1 MESQDT
7 APKQRVIPRACH
19 NCRARKVR
27 CNRLVPCSNCT
38 ISGLDCPRGGNPRSA
53 RPTEDAQVSSLP
65 SQDTLSYFARFET
78 KLADLQLEVDGLKEQ
93 LKNRGSTDNTVP
105 SPHCSNSSN
114 PVARQHDVF
123 GDHTQEEGD
132 SSFGRQALNAIQV
145 AELTSSESSHSP
157 AVAQQLANLRDMARE
172 HEASGVNRD
181 DYISAPVPATDNL
194 KMRLPPSM
202 FVLAILRVLRERKG
216 VQPILYYF
224 HGVYDRLQIEKLCR
238 RIYFPLDSVSAAEVT
253 LLNGMLSV
261 VLRELD
267 NIEDSEITSEEIT
280 RYQRICESQFQT
292 GLEVYEVMAMPTRE
306 NVMILVIGMV
316 HAQIR
321 AKLPLQWS
329 LTSTAARH
337 CLALG
342 YHREHRVSRLPSAEA
357 SSVRRLFWHI
367 YIADKNL
374 SSRLGRTSIIQ
385 DLDVDTG
392 LNAVSDEP
400 GRTPWDQAFASFVEF
415 ARIQGKI
422 YDSLYSPAA
431 KKQQPEHRVAV
442 AIDLESQLSTW
453 HANWTKIDFSEAF
466 DYESFAATFGPADI
480 IYYSSLTLIHRGTA
494 SSGSAQDISP
504 ACYEAAHQGLQA
516 HLNYYPRLSCSAD
529 HVLSNYAFWIFYY
542 TSFTPFV
549 VTFLHC
555 IAHSDHGDLTLLQ
568 EVLSSLEQ
576 VGSAL
581 DYAEKQLFL
590 CKALFRIAEAFLN
603 SHTTT
608 QNNHTVT
615 GSTATFCI
623 PLQNPFSDEWAG
635 LDRFLEGTEDW
646 DMTTIDPASFLL
658 DDAM

>member
-7 APKQRVIPRACH
+7 APKQRVIPRA
-19 NCRARKVR
+19 VR

-53 RPTEDAQVSSLP
+53 RPAEDAQVSLP
-65 SQDTLSYFARFET
+65 SQDTLSYFARFEA

-93 LKNRGSTDNTVP
+93 LQTRDSTDNTVP
-105 SPHCSNSSN
+105 SPHCSTGSN
-114 PVARQHDVF
+114 PVVRQQHDVF

-157 AVAQQLANLRDMARE
+157 AVAQHLASLRDMARE
-172 HEASGVNRD
+172 HEASGLNRD

-194 KMRLPPSM
+194 KMRLPPSA
-202 FVLAILRVLRERKG
+202 FVLAVLRVLRERKG

-267 NIEDSEITSEEIT
+267 NIDDSEITSEEIT
-280 RYQRICESQFQT
+280 RYQSICESQFQT

-357 SSVRRLFWHI
+357 ASVRRLFWHI

-422 YDSLYSPAA
+422 YDSLYSPSA
-431 KKQQPEHRVAV
+431 KKSQPENRVAV
-442 AIDLESQLSTW
+442 AFDLESQLSAW

-516 HLNYYPRLSCSAD
+516 HLNYYPRLTCSGD

-555 IAHSDHGDLTLLQ
+555 VAHSDQDDLKLLQ

-603 SHTTT
+603 SHTTA
-608 QNNHTVT
+608 QNNHAVA

-646 DMTTIDPASFLL
+646 DMTTVDPASFLL

>member
-7 APKQRVIPRACH
+7 VPKQRVIPRACH

-53 RPTEDAQVSSLP
+53 RPPEDAQVSLP
-65 SQDTLSYFARFET
+65 SQDTLSYFARFEA
-78 KLADLQLEVDGLKEQ
+78 KLADLQLEVDSLKEQ
-93 LKNRGSTDNTVP
+93 LQNRDSTDNTVL

-114 PVARQHDVF
+114 PVVRQNDVF

-145 AELTSSESSHSP
+145 AELTSSDSSQSP
-157 AVAQQLANLRDMARE
+157 AVAQQLASLRDMARE

-181 DYISAPVPATDNL
+181 DYISAPVPAADNL
-194 KMRLPPSM
+194 KMRLPPST

-238 RIYFPLDSVSAAEVT
+238 RIYFPLDSVSAAIVT

-267 NIEDSEITSEEIT
+267 NIEDSEITSEEMT
-280 RYQRICESQFQT
+280 RYQNGACS
-292 GLEVYEVMAMPTRE
+292 
-306 NVMILVIGMV
+306 
-316 HAQIR
+316 
-321 AKLPLQWS
+321 
-329 LTSTAARH
+329 ARH
-337 CLALG
+337 CLVLG

-400 GRTPWDQAFASFVEF
+400 GRTPWDQAFVSFVEF

-431 KKQQPEHRVAV
+431 KKSQPESRVVV
-442 AIDLESQLSTW
+442 AFDLESQLSAW

-555 IAHSDHGDLTLLQ
+555 IAHSDRDDLRLLQ
-568 EVLSSLEQ
+568 ETLSSLEQ

-603 SHTTT
+603 SHTTA
-608 QNNHTVT
+608 QHSETVA

>member
-7 APKQRVIPRACH
+7 APKQRVIPRA
-19 NCRARKVR
+19 VR

-53 RPTEDAQVSSLP
+53 RPAEDAQVSLP
-65 SQDTLSYFARFET
+65 SQDTLSYFARFEA

-93 LKNRGSTDNTVP
+93 LQTRDSTDNTVP
-105 SPHCSNSSN
+105 SPHCSTGSN
-114 PVARQHDVF
+114 PVVRQQHDVF

-157 AVAQQLANLRDMARE
+157 AVAQHLASLRDMAR
-172 HEASGVNRD
+172 
-181 DYISAPVPATDNL
+181 
-194 KMRLPPSM
+194 
-202 FVLAILRVLRERKG
+202 

-267 NIEDSEITSEEIT
+267 NIDDSEITSEEIT
-280 RYQRICESQFQT
+280 RYQSICESQFQT

-357 SSVRRLFWHI
+357 ASVRRLFWHI

-422 YDSLYSPAA
+422 YDSLYSPSA
-431 KKQQPEHRVAV
+431 KKSQPENRVAV
-442 AIDLESQLSTW
+442 A
-453 HANWTKIDFSEAF
+453 F
-466 DYESFAATFGPADI
+466 
-480 IYYSSLTLIHRGTA
+480 
-494 SSGSAQDISP
+494 
-504 ACYEAAHQGLQA
+504 
-516 HLNYYPRLSCSAD
+516 
-529 HVLSNYAFWIFYY
+529 
-542 TSFTPFV
+542 
-549 VTFLHC
+549 
-555 IAHSDHGDLTLLQ
+555 
-568 EVLSSLEQ
+568 
-576 VGSAL
+576 
-581 DYAEKQLFL
+581 
-590 CKALFRIAEAFLN
+590 
-603 SHTTT
+603 
-608 QNNHTVT
+608 
-615 GSTATFCI
+615 
-623 PLQNPFSDEWAG
+623 
-635 LDRFLEGTEDW
+635 
-646 DMTTIDPASFLL
+646 
-658 DDAM
+658 

>member
-1 MESQDT
+1 MESQET

-53 RPTEDAQVSSLP
+53 RPHEDAQVSIP
-65 SQDTLSYFARFET
+65 SQDTLSYFARFEA

-93 LKNRGSTDNTVP
+93 LQNRDSTDNTVP

-114 PVARQHDVF
+114 PVVRQHDVF

-157 AVAQQLANLRDMARE
+157 AVAQQLASLRDMARE

-194 KMRLPPSM
+194 KMRLPPST

-316 HAQIR
+316 HAQIK

-494 SSGSAQDISP
+494 SSGSAQDISS

-603 SHTTT
+603 SQTAT
-608 QNNHTVT
+608 QNNHTVA

>member
-7 APKQRVIPRACH
+7 VPKQRVIPRA
-19 NCRARKVR
+19 
-27 CNRLVPCSNCT
+27 
-38 ISGLDCPRGGNPRSA
+38 
-53 RPTEDAQVSSLP
+53 
-65 SQDTLSYFARFET
+65 DTLSYFARFEA

-93 LKNRGSTDNTVP
+93 LQNRDSTDNTVP

-114 PVARQHDVF
+114 PVVRQNDVF

-157 AVAQQLANLRDMARE
+157 AVAQHLASLRDMARE
-172 HEASGVNRD
+172 HEASGLNRD
-181 DYISAPVPATDNL
+181 DYISAP
-194 KMRLPPSM
+194 
-202 FVLAILRVLRERKG
+202 
-216 VQPILYYF
+216 
-224 HGVYDRLQIEKLCR
+224 IEKLCR
-238 RIYFPLDSVSAAEVT
+238 RIYFPLDSVSAADVT

-280 RYQRICESQFQT
+280 RYQSICESQFQT

-316 HAQIR
+316 HAQVR

-400 GRTPWDQAFASFVEF
+400 GRTPWDQAFVSFVEF

-431 KKQQPEHRVAV
+431 KKSQPESRVVV
-442 AIDLESQLSTW
+442 AFDLESQLSAW

-529 HVLSNYAFWIFYY
+529 HVLSNYAFWSEYLPSQTNCLTDRMNRIFYY

-555 IAHSDHGDLTLLQ
+555 IAHSDHDDLRLLQ
-568 EVLSSLEQ
+568 ETLSSLEQ

-603 SHTTT
+603 SHTTA
-608 QNNHTVT
+608 QHSETVA